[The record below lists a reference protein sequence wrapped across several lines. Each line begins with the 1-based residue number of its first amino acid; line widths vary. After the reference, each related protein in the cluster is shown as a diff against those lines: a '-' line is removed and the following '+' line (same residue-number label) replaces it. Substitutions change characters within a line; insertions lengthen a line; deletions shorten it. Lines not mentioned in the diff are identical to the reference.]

1 MIDKVLR
8 AIKRFGMFQEGD
20 KVCVALSG
28 GADSVALLHVL
39 LSLRDELSISVSA
52 AHLNHCLRGEESDR
66 DEQFVCELCREL
78 DVELMLGRED
88 VARISSIRGESV
100 ELTARKLRYDFL
112 ERSKADKIATAHTA
126 TDNAETVLLNMTR
139 GTALRGLC
147 GIPAT
152 RDCFVRPLIY
162 CSRDDVEKYCKENS
176 LSFVIDSSNLTDDY
190 TRNRIRHNVTLV
202 LKEINPSFDSVVG
215 RMCESL
221 SVDDDYFEG
230 EVARL
235 YAECVTEGVLS
246 VPKGLHRALCVRLIR
261 EYILDMTDRAAD
273 SFHLNEVCAALG
285 HDRKVELYNGFYVH
299 VNFWNVRVV
308 DTASLN
314 EAKFSVEQCVCS
326 REYFDSMLKINN
338 LLLKNAVDYD
348 RIVGSVT
355 IRTRAEG
362 DSIRLS
368 GRNVTKSLRKLYN
381 ECKTPSEI
389 RDILPIASDDCGVI
403 WIKDIGVA
411 ERVAISE
418 TTEKVIFFNCV
429 T

>member
-8 AIKRFGMFQEGD
+8 AIERFGMFRKGD

-39 LSLRDELSISVSA
+39 LSLKDELSISVSA
-52 AHLNHCLRGEESDR
+52 AHLNHCLRGAESDR
-66 DEQFVCELCREL
+66 DEQFVCELCRDL

-88 VARISSIRGESV
+88 VARISSMRGESI
-100 ELTARKLRYDFL
+100 ELTARNLRYDFL

-147 GIPAT
+147 GIPAV

-162 CSRDDVEKYCKENS
+162 CSRDDIEKYCKENS
-176 LSFVIDSSNLTDDY
+176 LSFVTDSSNLTDDY
-190 TRNRIRHNVTLV
+190 TRNRIRHNVTPV
-202 LKEINPSFDSVVG
+202 LKEVNPSFDSVVG

-221 SVDDDYFEG
+221 SVDDDYFES

-235 YAECVTEGVLS
+235 YAECVTENGLS

-261 EYILDMTDRAAD
+261 EYILDMTYRAAD

-285 HDRKVELYNGFYVH
+285 HDRKVELYNGFYAH
-299 VNFWNVRVV
+299 VNFWNVRIV

-314 EAKFSVEQCVCS
+314 DISFSVEQCVCG

-381 ECKTPSEI
+381 ECKTPSEL
-389 RDILPIASDDCGVI
+389 RDILPIAADDCGVI
-403 WIKDIGVA
+403 WVKDIGVA

-418 TTEKVIFFNCV
+418 TTEKVLFFNCE